1 AVGFGLGIERLLLL
15 LQELAVP
22 VPSAAPDAYAIVPAG
37 APLSTVVAA
46 LETLRAAGVQVVQHG
61 SGRDGPG
68 SMKSQFKKAD
78 GSGAAYALVFG
89 PDELAQGQVT
99 VKPLRDAAAAQ
110 VLQPLDDVAGWAAS
124 LR

>member
-1 AVGFGLGIERLLLL
+1 IERLLLL
-15 LQELAVP
+15 LQELKVP
-22 VPSAAPDAYAIVPAG
+22 IPSAAPHAYAIVPAG
-37 APLSTVVAA
+37 VALPRVVST
-46 LETLRAAGVQVVQHG
+46 LEALRAAGVRVVQHAG
-61 SGRDGPG
+61 GADGPG